1 MIKVNFEG
9 VRVETPPSGEYIF
22 VISDAEVKP
31 SKKGDSEVIH
41 LTLEVDS
48 PVEYAGR
55 RTLAWISLHSDAL
68 WAAQPFFDAVMGE
81 PQNGTVEIETSAL
94 VGEKVGA
101 TCEQIEAQSGRMVL
115 APQSWW
121 PASGQQV
128 SSPSFYPEGEEP
140 I

>member
-1 MIKVNFEG
+1 MININFEG
-9 VRVETPPSGEYIF
+9 VRQETPPSGDYIF

-48 PVEYAGR
+48 PTEYAGR
-55 RTLAWISLHSDAL
+55 KTLAWISLHPDAL

-81 PQNGTVEIETSAL
+81 PQDGTVEIEASAL

-101 TCEQIEAQSGRMVL
+101 TCEQRDSQSGRKVL
-115 APQSWW
+115 APVSWW
-121 PASGQQV
+121 PAEGMRV
-128 SSPSFYPEGEEP
+128 TPSFYADGEEP